1 MKFGKSS
8 EQKKKKKLNY
18 AIKKTYLYDYKIL
31 LLFSSIKLRYENF
44 INIGRLVIFRL
55 SRSIIDSLSD
65 IDKRNMH

>member
-8 EQKKKKKLNY
+8 EQKKKNLNY

-55 SRSIIDSLSD
+55 SRSIIDLPSD